1 MMKFWHQLRTPLL
14 AFTGSFV
21 ILVLARVVF
30 ASSTQTLSKTTINL
44 PEKVPLSE
52 WNSTSYTLEKPEEES
67 LFKTPDQRYQ
77 YIQNDLTLN
86 IEMRYL
92 PGGNVERLVEKYQ
105 LSPSF
110 PLVRQQE
117 NLGFYG
123 LFVAEKR
130 AYLSA
135 CINPKGISTFTR
147 KQYSQNHSIY
157 TLEWN
162 RFIPWFLGQKQLR
175 QRGCLWAN
183 LSIPLEDNSPEAA
196 YQVLEKAWFS
206 WYTWWSANFPSL
218 N

>member
-1 MMKFWHQLRTPLL
+1 MKFWHQLRTPLL

-30 ASSTQTLSKTTINL
+30 ASSTQTLSKVTINL
-44 PEKVPLSE
+44 PESVPLSE
-52 WNSTSYTLEKPEEES
+52 WHIASPTRTKIEKEF
-67 LFKTPDQRYQ
+67 LFKPPDQRYQ
-77 YIQNDLTLN
+77 YVQNNIELN
-86 IEMRYL
+86 IEMRYIK
-92 PGGNVERLVEKYQ
+92 GGDVDKMVEKYQ
-105 LSPSF
+105 LSPLL
-110 PLVRQQE
+110 PLIRQQDKV
-117 NLGFYG
+117 GFYG
-123 LFVAEKR
+123 LFVTQDQ

-147 KQYSQNHSIY
+147 KQYRQNQSIY

-162 RFIPWFLGQKQLR
+162 RLIPWFFGQQQLR

-183 LSIPLEDNSPEAA
+183 LSIPLEDSSPEAA